1 MKPGILIV
9 AMLMVVLTG
18 MFAPVAW
25 AGSSTTTQI
34 IHDAADGRVDGHYT
48 AAQVR
53 AALRVVNSD
62 PTYSQYSDI
71 AGVLQ
76 AYLSSFTA
84 STSSPTAAS
93 ATSSAATASGSVGR
107 RASQLDYTGGQ
118 PFVAFALGGAMLI
131 AGLAVRL
138 RWA

>member
-18 MFAPVAW
+18 VFAPVAG

-34 IHDAADGRVDGHYT
+34 IHDAADGRIDGHYT
-48 AAQVR
+48 AAEVR

-62 PTYSQYSDI
+62 PPYSQYSDI

-93 ATSSAATASGSVGR
+93 ATPSAATATGSVGR
-107 RASQLDYTGGQ
+107 QASQLDYTGGQ
-118 PFVAFALGGAMLI
+118 PFVAFALGGALLI